1 MRASVPKLAIVVLLL
16 TAVACANATTVS
28 PAASP
33 SSPAPPPTDL
43 EGARTAWEAADVG
56 AYALTI
62 DTQCFCAPQHYRVV
76 VNDDGTVQSGAQKE
90 DYLPETV
97 EDLFDILQ
105 TAYDKGAANVEVT
118 YNEVGVPLHIFI
130 DRATNV
136 VDEEMGYKVG
146 FEDLA

>member
-1 MRASVPKLAIVVLLL
+1 VQKLAIAVLLL

-43 EGARTAWEAADVG
+43 EGARAAWEAADVG

-62 DTQCFCAPQHYRVV
+62 DTECFCAPQHYRVV
-76 VNDDGTVQSGAQKE
+76 VNDDGTAQSGAQKE
-90 DYLPETV
+90 GYLPETV
-97 EDLFDILQ
+97 EDLFDIIQ
-105 TAYDKGAANVEVT
+105 TGYDENAAKVVVAYND
-118 YNEVGVPLHIFI
+118 VGVPLHVFI
-130 DRATNV
+130 DRSTNMA
-136 VDEEMGYKVG
+136 DEEMGYKVR